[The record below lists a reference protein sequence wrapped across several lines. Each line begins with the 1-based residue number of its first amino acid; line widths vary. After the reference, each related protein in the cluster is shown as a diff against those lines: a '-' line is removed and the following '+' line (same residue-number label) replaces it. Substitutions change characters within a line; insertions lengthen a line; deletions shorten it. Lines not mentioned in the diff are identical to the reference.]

1 MSITSI
7 MKYFLFCYI
16 LLFNIS
22 CEQTKIVAPTI
33 FSKMV
38 SHRNL
43 GLAYLEE
50 ERYSDAVSEFTALIH
65 VAREEPLG
73 YANLGLTYMRMSG
86 ELKNSEEWLDKALDL
101 SPNNPDILFLLAK
114 VYELTDRKER
124 AINSLQKVVV
134 NHPDHI
140 RSLYQLGIMLSR
152 ASSSNEK
159 QKAIKYLLR
168 VCEQIPGNIASS
180 LKLIELLI
188 ENNNTSD
195 ALHQLQSL
203 VQTLPVISK
212 DENKLLRNIMELL
225 HEEKTQEAKIP
236 IIMFHN
242 LLKPNDIYQA
252 SIFKL
257 RGTKGPIAGS
267 PLFHF
272 LNTKISYKD
281 SETKINNNV
290 TFTNVSQE
298 TKLSLINE
306 KLDSMDLNGS
316 NSPLF
321 ALGDHDLDG
330 DLDLFVSTKS
340 KVTNESSQY
349 LLRNEQG
356 TFTDQTSL
364 SNIAH
369 SGNDVSASFS
379 DYNNDGYLDLFICN
393 SKQDKLYK
401 NLGGGKYLSEEDI
414 GMEHINNSQ
423 KGLFLDLDLEGD
435 LDLFIASDKKNN
447 FYRNNSDGTF
457 TEIGKNSGL
466 DGTSIKSIDVT
477 FSDFDDDGDL
487 DLFVLNK
494 DGSHFFYDNLRQG
507 RFENMT
513 RATGIDIVDKP
524 RNVMTVDYNNDG
536 LVDIFISGL
545 KEHLLYKNLGGSKFE
560 LDIAWEKIKTQIK
573 ENLYGG
579 PASFFDADND
589 GYQDILISSP
599 MDGTENYALYL
610 LYNDGNGEFMMPL
623 MVANVNSRS
632 VKQMQVAD
640 YDNDGDLD
648 IFLSTTSNQIQL
660 LRNDGGNINNFIKV
674 ELTGLRTGSS
684 KNNYFG
690 IGSKV
695 ELKAGDLYQI
705 KYMDQPLMHFGIGGQ
720 DSADV
725 VRVVWSNGV
734 SQNRFKPQKNQT
746 IVEKQILKG
755 SCPYLFGW
763 SGNEFEF
770 ISDVLWP
777 SALGMPLGIMAGE
790 PMYAFP
796 NSTDEYLRVPG
807 ERLEIKEDSYLL
819 QFTTELWETPYLDK
833 IKLMVIDH
841 PKDVEVF
848 IDETFIPP
856 PYPEFRIYSYRE
868 KNLPV
873 KAVDSNGIDQL
884 QKISLRDNEHIA
896 NIYPDLYQGV
906 TEFHDLILEFE
917 NLNTTDSLFLFLQGW
932 LFPTDASIN
941 VNLSHS
947 NSLGSIFPYLQIP
960 NEKGEWKTII
970 KNIGFPKGKNKT
982 MVINLTN
989 KFINDD
995 YRIRIRTNMQIYWD
1009 HAFIANSPYDK
1020 KINTTELKPIFADL
1034 HYRGFSAISQKNQ
1047 SNPHI
1052 PNYYSVETGQKW
1064 RDLIGRYT
1072 KYGDVLELLMES
1084 DNKYVIMNSGDEI
1097 TLKFDAS
1104 NLPHLPSDWTR
1115 DFLFYND
1122 GWLKDGDLN
1131 TARGKTVQPLPFHGM
1146 VSYPEGAENK
1156 YPSDEEHNSYIE
1168 KYNTRQITTD
1178 EFRGLLKNSRK

>member
-1 MSITSI
+1 MSMTSI
-7 MKYFLFCYI
+7 KKYFLFCYI
-16 LLFNIS
+16 LIINIS
-22 CEQTKIVAPTI
+22 CEQKKIVAPTI

-38 SHRNL
+38 SHQNL

-65 VAREEPLG
+65 IAKEEPLG

-86 ELKNSEEWLDKALDL
+86 ELHNSEEWLNKALDL

-114 VYELTDRKER
+114 VYELTDRKEQ

-134 NHPDHI
+134 KHPDHI
-140 RSLYQLGIMLSR
+140 RSLYQLGIMFSNT
-152 ASSSNEK
+152 SISNEK

-195 ALHQLQSL
+195 ALYQLQTL

-272 LNTKISYKD
+272 LNTKISYEGIDNKKSD
-281 SETKINNNV
+281 HV
-290 TFTNVSQE
+290 AFTDVSQE
-298 TKLSLINE
+298 TKLNLINE
-306 KLDSMDLNGS
+306 KLDPMHVDGY

-330 DLDLFVSTKS
+330 DLDLFVSARS
-340 KVTNESSQY
+340 NVANGSIQY

-364 SNIAH
+364 SKIAH
-369 SGNDVSASFS
+369 AGNDVSASFS

-393 SKQDKLYK
+393 TKQDKLYK
-401 NLGGGKYLSEEDI
+401 NLGGGKYLSEENI
-414 GMEHINNSQ
+414 GMEYVNNSQ

-435 LDLFIASDKKNN
+435 LDLFIASDNKNK

-457 TEIGKNSGL
+457 TETGNSSGL
-466 DGTSIKSIDVT
+466 DGTSINSIDVA

-507 RFENMT
+507 RFKDIT
-513 RATGIDIVDKP
+513 RSTGIDFVDNP
-524 RNVMTVDYNNDG
+524 QNVMTVDYNNDG

-545 KEHLLYKNLGGSKFE
+545 KEHLLYKNLGESKFE
-560 LDIAWEKIKTQIK
+560 LDIAWDKIKIHMKKT
-573 ENLYGG
+573 LHG
-579 PASFFDADND
+579 ALVSFIDADND
-589 GYQDILISSP
+589 GYEDMLISSP
-599 MDGTENYALYL
+599 INDTEDNALYL
-610 LYNDGNGEFMMPL
+610 LYNDGDGEFMMPL
-623 MVANVNSRS
+623 MVANINSKY

-648 IFLSTTSNQIQL
+648 IFLSTANNQIRL
-660 LRNDGGNINNFIKV
+660 LRNDGGNLNNFIKV

-695 ELKAGDLYQI
+695 ELKTGDLYQI
-705 KYMDQPLMHFGIGGQ
+705 KYMEQPSMHFGIGDQ

-725 VRVVWSNGV
+725 IRVVWSNGV
-734 SQNRFKPQKNQT
+734 SQNRFKPQKNQK

-807 ERLEIKEDSYLL
+807 ERLKIIEDSYLL

-848 IDETFIPP
+848 VDETFIPP
-856 PYPEFRIYSYRE
+856 PYPEFRIYSYKE

-873 KAVDSNGIDQL
+873 KALDSNGNDQL

-947 NSLGSIFPYLQIP
+947 DSLGSIFPYLQIP
-960 NEKGEWKTII
+960 NERGEWKTMI

-982 MVINLTN
+982 MVIDLTN

-1009 HAFIANSPYDK
+1009 HAFIANSHHGK
-1020 KINTTELKPIFADL
+1020 NINTL
-1034 HYRGFSAISQKNQ
+1034 
-1047 SNPHI
+1047 
-1052 PNYYSVETGQKW
+1052 
-1064 RDLIGRYT
+1064 
-1072 KYGDVLELLMES
+1072 
-1084 DNKYVIMNSGDEI
+1084 
-1097 TLKFDAS
+1097 
-1104 NLPHLPSDWTR
+1104 
-1115 DFLFYND
+1115 
-1122 GWLKDGDLN
+1122 
-1131 TARGKTVQPLPFHGM
+1131 
-1146 VSYPEGAENK
+1146 
-1156 YPSDEEHNSYIE
+1156 
-1168 KYNTRQITTD
+1168 
-1178 EFRGLLKNSRK
+1178 

>member
-1 MSITSI
+1 
-7 MKYFLFCYI
+7 
-16 LLFNIS
+16 
-22 CEQTKIVAPTI
+22 
-33 FSKMV
+33 
-38 SHRNL
+38 
-43 GLAYLEE
+43 
-50 ERYSDAVSEFTALIH
+50 
-65 VAREEPLG
+65 
-73 YANLGLTYMRMSG
+73 
-86 ELKNSEEWLDKALDL
+86 
-101 SPNNPDILFLLAK
+101 
-114 VYELTDRKER
+114 
-124 AINSLQKVVV
+124 
-134 NHPDHI
+134 
-140 RSLYQLGIMLSR
+140 
-152 ASSSNEK
+152 
-159 QKAIKYLLR
+159 
-168 VCEQIPGNIASS
+168 
-180 LKLIELLI
+180 
-188 ENNNTSD
+188 
-195 ALHQLQSL
+195 
-203 VQTLPVISK
+203 
-212 DENKLLRNIMELL
+212 
-225 HEEKTQEAKIP
+225 
-236 IIMFHN
+236 
-242 LLKPNDIYQA
+242 
-252 SIFKL
+252 
-257 RGTKGPIAGS
+257 
-267 PLFHF
+267 
-272 LNTKISYKD
+272 
-281 SETKINNNV
+281 
-290 TFTNVSQE
+290 
-298 TKLSLINE
+298 
-306 KLDSMDLNGS
+306 
-316 NSPLF
+316 
-321 ALGDHDLDG
+321 
-330 DLDLFVSTKS
+330 
-340 KVTNESSQY
+340 
-349 LLRNEQG
+349 
-356 TFTDQTSL
+356 
-364 SNIAH
+364 
-369 SGNDVSASFS
+369 
-379 DYNNDGYLDLFICN
+379 
-393 SKQDKLYK
+393 
-401 NLGGGKYLSEEDI
+401 
-414 GMEHINNSQ
+414 
-423 KGLFLDLDLEGD
+423 
-435 LDLFIASDKKNN
+435 
-447 FYRNNSDGTF
+447 
-457 TEIGKNSGL
+457 
-466 DGTSIKSIDVT
+466 
-477 FSDFDDDGDL
+477 
-487 DLFVLNK
+487 
-494 DGSHFFYDNLRQG
+494 
-507 RFENMT
+507 
-513 RATGIDIVDKP
+513 
-524 RNVMTVDYNNDG
+524 
-536 LVDIFISGL
+536 
-545 KEHLLYKNLGGSKFE
+545 
-560 LDIAWEKIKTQIK
+560 
-573 ENLYGG
+573 
-579 PASFFDADND
+579 
-589 GYQDILISSP
+589 
-599 MDGTENYALYL
+599 
-610 LYNDGNGEFMMPL
+610 
-623 MVANVNSRS
+623 
-632 VKQMQVAD
+632 
-640 YDNDGDLD
+640 
-648 IFLSTTSNQIQL
+648 
-660 LRNDGGNINNFIKV
+660 
-674 ELTGLRTGSS
+674 
-684 KNNYFG
+684 
-690 IGSKV
+690 
-695 ELKAGDLYQI
+695 
-705 KYMDQPLMHFGIGGQ
+705 MDQPLMHFGIGGQ

-725 VRVVWSNGV
+725 IRVVWSNGV

-947 NSLGSIFPYLQIP
+947 DNLGSIFPYLQIP

-982 MVINLTN
+982 MVIDLTN

>member
-1 MSITSI
+1 MNNMSMTSI
-7 MKYFLFCYI
+7 KKYFLFCYI
-16 LLFNIS
+16 LIINIS
-22 CEQTKIVAPTI
+22 CEQKKIVAPTI

-38 SHRNL
+38 SHQNL

-65 VAREEPLG
+65 IAKEEPLG

-86 ELKNSEEWLDKALDL
+86 ELHNSEEWLNKALDL

-114 VYELTDRKER
+114 VYELTDRKEQ

-134 NHPDHI
+134 KHPDHI
-140 RSLYQLGIMLSR
+140 RSLYQLGIMFSNT
-152 ASSSNEK
+152 SISNEK

-195 ALHQLQSL
+195 ALYQLQTL

-225 HEEKTQEAKIP
+225 HEERTQEAKIP

-272 LNTKISYKD
+272 LNTKISYEVIDNKKSD
-281 SETKINNNV
+281 YV
-290 TFTNVSQE
+290 AFTDVSQE
-298 TKLSLINE
+298 TKLNLINE
-306 KLDSMDLNGS
+306 KLDPMHVDGP

-330 DLDLFVSTKS
+330 DLDLFISAKS
-340 KVTNESSQY
+340 NVANGSIQY

-364 SNIAH
+364 SKIAH
-369 SGNDVSASFS
+369 TGNDVSASFS

-393 SKQDKLYK
+393 TKQDKLYK
-401 NLGGGKYLSEEDI
+401 NLGGGKYLSEQNI
-414 GMEHINNSQ
+414 GMEHVNNSQ

-435 LDLFIASDKKNN
+435 LDLFIASDNKNK

-457 TEIGKNSGL
+457 TETGNSSGL
-466 DGTSIKSIDVT
+466 DGTSINSIDVA

-507 RFENMT
+507 RFKDIT
-513 RATGIDIVDKP
+513 RSTGIDFVDNP
-524 RNVMTVDYNNDG
+524 QNVMTVDYNNDG

-545 KEHLLYKNLGGSKFE
+545 KEHLLYKNLGESKFE
-560 LDIAWEKIKTQIK
+560 LDIAWDKIKIHMKKT
-573 ENLYGG
+573 LHG
-579 PASFFDADND
+579 ALVSFFDANNY
-589 GYQDILISSP
+589 GYEDMLISSP
-599 MDGTENYALYL
+599 MDDTEDNALYL
-610 LYNDGNGEFMMPL
+610 LYNDGDGEFMMPL
-623 MVANVNSRS
+623 MVANINSKY

-648 IFLSTTSNQIQL
+648 IFLSTANNQIRL
-660 LRNDGGNINNFIKV
+660 LRNDGGNLNNFIKV

-695 ELKAGDLYQI
+695 ELKTGDLYQI
-705 KYMDQPLMHFGIGGQ
+705 KYMEQPSMHFGIGDQ

-725 VRVVWSNGV
+725 IRVVWSNGV
-734 SQNRFKPQKNQT
+734 SQNRFKPQKNQK

-807 ERLEIKEDSYLL
+807 ERLKIIEDSYLL

-856 PYPEFRIYSYRE
+856 PYPEFRIYSYKE

-873 KAVDSNGIDQL
+873 KALDSNGNDQL

-947 NSLGSIFPYLQIP
+947 DSLGSIFPYLQIP
-960 NEKGEWKTII
+960 NERGEWKTMI

-982 MVINLTN
+982 MVIDLTN

-1009 HAFIANSPYDK
+1009 HAFIANSHHDK
-1020 KINTTELKPIFADL
+1020 NINTLELKPIFADL
-1034 HYRGFSAISQKNQ
+1034 HYRGFSKISQKNH
-1047 SNPHI
+1047 SSPHI

-1064 RDLIGRYT
+1064 RDLIGTYT
-1072 KYGDVLELLMES
+1072 RYGDVLELLMES

-1104 NLPHLPSDWTR
+1104 NLPNLPIDWTR

-1156 YPSDEEHNSYIE
+1156 YPLDEEHNSYRK
-1168 KYNTRQITTD
+1168 KYNTRKITTD
-1178 EFRGLLKNSRK
+1178 DFRGFLKN